1 MSNYERA
8 QKANREA
15 IISNTHRLGLML
27 GAKQRDKSVLE
38 IEIALLNSS
47 IANQTEMV
55 RMMDLEL
62 ADLQMRI
69 RAKIAADDATA
80 AVEPKVQH

>member
-15 IISNTHRLGLML
+15 IINNTRQLVVMME
-27 GAKQRDKSVLE
+27 AKMRAKNVLE

-47 IANQTEMV
+47 IANQNEMV
-55 RMMDLEL
+55 RMMDLQL

-69 RAKIAADDATA
+69 GARTLADEATA
-80 AVEPKVQH
+80 ALEPKVQH